1 MKSNTRKFTL
11 SLLSAS
17 ILAAP
22 LAFADSNNITEGV
35 TKALSDS
42 KVNLSFRAR
51 YEDVQQDAADGG
63 DQLNASALTVRSR
76 LTVNTGAYKNFSFG
90 VEVDNVT
97 ALIDDYNDLTLDYS
111 GDNAV
116 VADPEITDINQ
127 VFIKYKNDDVSVTAG
142 RQRINLDD
150 QRFVGGVGWRQ
161 NEQTYDGVRVQYQI
175 NDQIGLDYSYIQNV
189 NRIFAENSKKADD
202 LAGDF
207 NLVNLAYNINADH
220 KITAFAYI
228 LDFNKAASMS
238 TSTYGALYNGNLGA
252 VALKARYA
260 TQSDNGDNPTN
271 FSVDYINFEVAV
283 KLDSVKLIAGY
294 ELLGS
299 DNGVGFST
307 PFATLH
313 KFNGFADKFLGT
325 PGAGLQDAYI
335 TAKTKVSGVALSA
348 TYHNLFSDADSI
360 DYGTE
365 IDLAAAY
372 KINKNYSAL
381 IKLASYD
388 SDEYATDTSKLWIML
403 TAKF

>member
-11 SLLSAS
+11 SLLSVS

-22 LAFADSNNITEGV
+22 LAFADSNNV
-35 TKALSDS
+35 TDGISKAISDS
-42 KVNLSFRAR
+42 KVNLNFRAR

-63 DQLNASALTVRSR
+63 DQLNASALTLRSR

-116 VADPEITDINQ
+116 VADPEMTDINQ
-127 VFIKYKNDDVSVTAG
+127 AFIKYKNDGLNVVAG

-161 NEQTYDGVRVQYQI
+161 NEQTYDGIRAQYQL
-175 NDQIGLDYSYIQNV
+175 NDQIGLDYSYIHNV
-189 NRIFAENSKKADD
+189 NRIFAEDSKKADD
-202 LAGDF
+202 LKGAF
-207 NLVNLAYNINADH
+207 NLVNLAYQVNDDH

-228 LDFNKAASMS
+228 LDFDTAASMS

-252 VALKARYA
+252 ISLKARYA
-260 TQSDNGDNPTN
+260 IQSDNGDNATDFN
-271 FSVDYINFEVAV
+271 ANYVNFEVAV
-283 KLDSVKLIAGY
+283 KLDSVKLLAGY

-307 PFATLH
+307 PLATLH

-325 PGAGLQDAYI
+325 PGAGLQDTYL

-348 TYHNLFSDADSI
+348 TYHNLFSDADSM